1 MSPAI
6 TVATGVFEDL
16 TAIGLKTLL
25 ADEPSTELVADG
37 VRAEDLP
44 RMLAELAPDVAVLNF
59 GTLPSV
65 SVVRQLHEEHPGT
78 RYVVIANRPSAAEA
92 NQLLA
97 FGATACVPKDT
108 QARDIVN
115 ALHLASRGMQIAPRP
130 TDVESGGAELLTP
143 REAQVL
149 EKLQD
154 GMTNAQIALELSIGI
169 ETVRTHARNIYA
181 KLGVS
186 SRRDLARLS
195 PAGGVSPSAPLPA

>member
-1 MSPAI
+1 MSPAV

-16 TAIGLKTLL
+16 AAIGLQTLL
-25 ADEPSTELVADG
+25 TDEPSTELIAQG
-37 VRAEDLP
+37 VRAEEMP
-44 RMLAELAPDVAVLNF
+44 RMLTEVAPDVAVLNF

-65 SVVRQLHEEHPGT
+65 SVVRQLHEEYPNT
-78 RYVVIANRPSAAEA
+78 RYVVMANRPTAAEA

-115 ALHLASRGMQIAPRP
+115 AIHLASRGMQIAPRP

-149 EKLQD
+149 EQLQD
-154 GMTNAQIALELSIGI
+154 GLTNAQIALELCIGI

-195 PAGGVSPSAPLPA
+195 PAGGVSSATALPS

>member
-1 MSPAI
+1 M

-25 ADEPSTELVADG
+25 TDEASTELVAHG
-37 VRAEDLP
+37 VRAEDMP
-44 RMLAELAPDVAVLNF
+44 RMLSELHPDVAVLNF

-65 SVVRQLHEEHPGT
+65 SVVRQLHEEHPKT
-78 RYVVIANRPSAAEA
+78 RYVVMANRPTTAEA

-97 FGATACVPKDT
+97 FGATACVSKDT

-115 ALHLASRGMQIAPRP
+115 AVHLASRGLQVAPRP
-130 TDVESGGAELLTP
+130 HELENGGAELLTP

-149 EKLQD
+149 EKLQE

-186 SRRDLARLS
+186 SRRDLALRGAG
-195 PAGGVSPSAPLPA
+195 AGGSTAPVPAL